1 MGFVLFGL
9 CVGHVLWVLP
19 FTPASSELL
28 AIKAIKFGVF
38 RAQSQ
43 ASYWHSRGLSQ
54 VLLMLMMGRAAARER
69 LPMLQ

>member
-1 MGFVLFGL
+1 MGFVLYVF

-38 RAQSQ
+38 RAQS